1 MTLLFLTCATISYA
15 TSKFIN
21 IFGLHPPC
29 FNQGIS
35 RRCSYMSSHSFSNYN
50 SRSRNFDEGRYC
62 VSCRSSTQRKLH
74 QQRCVKRKL
83 DSWSLEGLRLSGGVS
98 ADDDISGAEAAST
111 QLERDHSFKVF
122 PEELID
128 HHVNHEHENALSH
141 ERDRNDECS
150 IYLLNEHQD
159 AGVKFTDGAACV
171 SKVGLEFMR
180 EHIADKMADGWVSQP
195 PHSHGLQE
203 MEEQNEWKTE
213 SLVQKPLSGGDDFD
227 DYGASNGILKESDHD
242 PVKLKKRLSVQRQTL
257 NMAYAEL
264 ERQRTASVLAAG
276 EAMAMISTLQKEKAA
291 IQMEAVQYQR
301 MAEEKEMFNEEVLL
315 DLQDNLLKRE
325 AELLALEK
333 EMELYRRKIFKDRFK
348 AAEQRQ
354 AKNRVLDGEAD
365 AKKLPLLE
373 VTGAKRQGLK
383 GQNMGLSNKV
393 PIKKPCNYFR
403 SPSCMSTKTIAFL
416 PVEEMRGGVD
426 HDSKSSGYPFQVPPC
441 DFRTRS
447 MIVRDSSRV
456 LLREEVC
463 KLMSRLRTLG
473 ADRELMRQTIELR
486 KKERGGMQLLQEVAE
501 QLKLLQAS
509 SGERSSADSLQWLNR
524 LSYVS
529 VIEAEKYPHK
539 RQRCGESLQTDHHF
553 VDSVKLQ

>member
-1 MTLLFLTCATISYA
+1 MQ
-15 TSKFIN
+15 
-21 IFGLHPPC
+21 GDVRLHRAL
-29 FNQGIS
+29 Q
-35 RRCSYMSSHSFSNYN
+35 
-50 SRSRNFDEGRYC
+50 
-62 VSCRSSTQRKLH
+62 SSTQRNLH
-74 QQRCVKRKL
+74 QQRFVKRKL
-83 DSWSLEGLRLSGGVS
+83 DSWSLEGLPLSGGVS
-98 ADDDISGAEAAST
+98 ADDGISGAEAASS

-141 ERDRNDECS
+141 EHDTNTLNHEAREGIEILQNLGERDNVHADELR
-150 IYLLNEHQD
+150 IYLSNELQD

-180 EHIADKMADGWVSQP
+180 EHIADKKDDGWVSQP

-203 MEEQNEWKTE
+203 MKEQNEWKTE
-213 SLVQKPLSGGDDFD
+213 SVAQKPLSGGVDFD

-242 PVKLKKRLSVQRQTL
+242 PEKLKKRLSVQRQTL

-264 ERQRTASVLAAG
+264 ERQRTASVLTAG
-276 EAMAMISTLQKEKAA
+276 EAMAMISMLQNEKAA

-301 MAEEKEMFNEEVLL
+301 MAEEKEMFNEEAIR
-315 DLQDNLLKRE
+315 DLRDNLLKRE

-333 EMELYRRKIFKDRFK
+333 EMELYRRKIFKDRFE

-354 AKNRVLDGEAD
+354 AKNRFLDGEAD
-365 AKKLPLLE
+365 AKMLPLVE
-373 VTGAKRQGLK
+373 VTGAKRHGLK
-383 GQNMGLSNKV
+383 GQDMGLTNKV

-403 SPSCMSTKTIAFL
+403 SPSCISTKTIAFL

-426 HDSKSSGYPFQVPPC
+426 HDNKCSGYPFQVPTC

-447 MIVRDSSRV
+447 MIVRDRSRV
-456 LLREEVC
+456 LLKDEVC
-463 KLMSRLRTLG
+463 KLMSRLRTLE

-509 SGERSSADSLQWLNR
+509 SGERSSADPLRWLNR

-529 VIEAEKYPHK
+529 VIEAEKSPHK